1 MRPHKAAD
9 LQSISGMRQIE
20 RHVWR
25 RVRMGFFA
33 LIPLLA
39 TYIALRFLIGY
50 IDGLL
55 APLLNILPFS
65 FPGLGLL
72 LFVVSLYL
80 LGLAVSAKIGKA
92 IIAAQHAVFSRM
104 PVIKTIYRVT
114 KQASDNLSSYAAGH
128 DFKRV
133 VLVEWP
139 KRNVYALGFVTG
151 QCVLQ
156 GGDERLTIYIP
167 TVPNPTSGMFAL
179 MSINEVVETDIS
191 VEEAIK
197 IVLSGGIVLPNKLNG
212 IALPQRDWAEQY
224 AFDDFDDDYLY
235 AQPAVKLD
243 PRQMRLKI
251 PLAF

>member
-1 MRPHKAAD
+1 
-9 LQSISGMRQIE
+9 
-20 RHVWR
+20 
-25 RVRMGFFA
+25 MGFFA

-50 IDGLL
+50 IDGLMG
-55 APLLNILPFS
+55 PLLNVLPFS

-92 IIAAQHAVFSRM
+92 MIAAQHAVFSRT
-104 PVIKTIYRVT
+104 PLIKAIYRVT

-151 QCVLQ
+151 QCALQ
-156 GGDERLTIYIP
+156 GGEERLTIYIP

-179 MSINEVVETDIS
+179 MSTDEVVETDIS
-191 VEEAIK
+191 VEEAVK
-197 IVLSGGIVLPNKLNG
+197 IVLSGGIVLPQKMSGLS
-212 IALPQRDWAEQY
+212 LPRRDWGDQY
-224 AFDDFDDDYLY
+224 PLDDFDDDYPY
-235 AQPAVKLD
+235 DQPAVKLD

-251 PLAF
+251 PLTF

>member
-1 MRPHKAAD
+1 MKSHKAVD
-9 LQSISGMRQIE
+9 LQSIGDMRKIE

-72 LFVVSLYL
+72 LFAVSLYL
-80 LGLAVSAKIGKA
+80 LGLAVSAKIGKS
-92 IIAAQHAVFSRM
+92 IIAAQHALFSRM
-104 PVIKTIYRVT
+104 PVIKAIYRVT
-114 KQASDNLSSYAAGH
+114 KQASDNLSSYASGH

-151 QCVLQ
+151 QCTLQ
-156 GGDERLTIYIP
+156 GGEERLTIYIP

-179 MSINEVVETDIS
+179 MALNEVVETDIS
-191 VEEAIK
+191 VEEAVK
-197 IVLSGGIVLPNKLNG
+197 IVLSGGIVLPNKMSGLS
-212 IALPQRDWAEQY
+212 LPQRDWSETY
-224 AFDDFDDDYLY
+224 ALDDFDGDYPY
-235 AQPAVKLD
+235 AHPAVKLD

-251 PLAF
+251 PLTF